1 MSLFRGMGIGI
12 YQQLFGCA
20 NTVLTKLSS
29 ALQNQAYI
37 KKFSTNS
44 NYSYIVLNM
53 NKRVV
58 DINETFRSKCRE
70 ANLKITPQRSL
81 IFDELSKATDHPTV
95 DGIYKRVRKTLSNIS
110 FDTVYRTLLS
120 FTKIGI
126 VNLVEGTGEQKR
138 FEPNLHQHHHFRCIK
153 CYTIYDFEN
162 DANNDIAVPEAVQ
175 KQGVIINKRVVLE
188 GICSKCK
195 EK

>member
-1 MSLFRGMGIGI
+1 MNNEHEEL
-12 YQQLFGCA
+12 
-20 NTVLTKLSS
+20 
-29 ALQNQAYI
+29 
-37 KKFSTNS
+37 KKFF
-44 NYSYIVLNM
+44 Y
-53 NKRVV
+53 
-58 DINETFRSKCRE
+58 DKC
-70 ANLKITPQRSL
+70 ADKGLKITPQRSL
-81 IFDELSKATDHPTV
+81 IFDEVSKATDHPTA
-95 DGIYKRVRKTLSNIS
+95 DAIYKRVRKSLSNIS

-162 DANNDIAVPEAVQ
+162 DAYNDIAVPESVQ

-188 GICSKCK
+188 GICSKCNGK
-195 EK
+195 